1 MQSGSYILDE
11 QERWGAPLI
20 ISFALHGFVAL
31 VIVLATLVR
40 GMPVQTWGTL
50 GAGGGAMSAT
60 IVRSI
65 PLPSPQQ
72 TENTNVL
79 ANDNKGLSQS
89 KPQAQQQAQD
99 TNAIEIA
106 RSGRDKPK
114 PADRDSANK
123 RQQPQQQPDNQ
134 IPYGQGGP
142 ANALQFS
149 MGAGTGGLNV
159 EGTGDFAG
167 RYGWYVEQVRNK
179 IAQNWSFYQVDPNV
193 PKGARVTIS
202 FEILRNGQP
211 INISMKQPSA
221 FSSLND
227 SAAATLKRIDTF
239 GPLPGDYRGSSVRV
253 DVYFER

>member
-1 MQSGSYILDE
+1 MQSSGYILEEHDG
-11 QERWGAPLI
+11 WGTPLI
-20 ISFALHGFVAL
+20 VSFALHGAVLL
-31 VIVLATLVR
+31 VIVLATIAR
-40 GMPVQTWGTL
+40 GMPGQVWGTM

-65 PLPSPQQ
+65 PLPAAPQ

-79 ANDNKGLSQS
+79 ANDSKGLSQS
-89 KPQAQQQAQD
+89 QPQAQQQAQND
-99 TNAIEIA
+99 AIEIA
-106 RSGRDKPK
+106 RSGREKEKPS
-114 PADRDSANK
+114 DRDSTNK
-123 RQQPQQQPDNQ
+123 RPAQQQASNQ

-142 ANALQFS
+142 ANAVQFS

-202 FEILRNGQP
+202 FEIMRNGQP
-211 INISMKQPSA
+211 ANISMKEPSA
-221 FSSLND
+221 FGSLNE

-253 DVYFER
+253 DFYFER

>member
-1 MQSGSYILDE
+1 MQSASYILEEHD
-11 QERWGAPLI
+11 RWGMPLVVSLGLHGALLLI
-20 ISFALHGFVAL
+20 IIVAT
-31 VIVLATLVR
+31 IAR
-40 GMPVQTWGTL
+40 GMPGQVWGTM

-65 PLPSPQQ
+65 PLPAQPQ

-89 KPQAQQQAQD
+89 QPKAQEQPQD
-99 TNAIEIA
+99 NNAIEIA
-106 RSGRDKPK
+106 RNGREKEK
-114 PADRDSANK
+114 PADRNSTNRRPD
-123 RQQPQQQPDNQ
+123 QQQQAANQ
-134 IPYGQGGP
+134 IPYGRGGP

-193 PKGARVTIS
+193 PKGARVTVS

-211 INISMKQPSA
+211 INIGMKEPSA
-221 FSSLND
+221 FPSLND

-239 GPLPGDYRGSSVRV
+239 GPLPGDYRGNSVRV
-253 DVYFER
+253 DFYFER